1 MATTKDEILQNQFE
15 AEKRANYP
23 DPGTENQAAADNN
36 APQQQVIQPQPT
48 MTTAESKGLQELKDG
63 LSKDED
69 ENSLTKKMAQRDAG
83 TLTPT
88 GQKPAEDET
97 TPHQPGYFTK
107 KFLESGMKGKPETQE
122 EREDREKRERRNKM
136 WAAIGDGIAAL
147 ANMVATSRGAKNSF
161 DPSKGLSATMRQRY
175 DQLNK
180 EREANERAWNA
191 AYERAQKQDNDWKK
205 FVDTQK
211 SKEEKDRLDREE
223 KAAKRKSI
231 EEKNQLKKDA
241 LLKQQEALSKEDYY
255 TAAYWEGIWKHDMT
269 DEEARN
275 YAASQ
280 VSIKENRARLKTSK
294 GGRKK
299 GRAAAGDAS
308 PVTTETRDAE
318 GNLVKTVTKYKGKP
332 QTNQGGGKSLL
343 PQPQSKGQ
351 KGTLLPKK

>member
-191 AYERAQKQDNDWKK
+191 AHERAQKLDAATNNAILNWRAKMAALAQKK
-205 FVDTQK
+205 ELAEQN
-211 SKEEKDRLDREE
+211 KEFKERQ
-223 KAAKRKSI
+223 A
-231 EEKNQLKKDA
+231 
-241 LLKQQEALSKEDYY
+241 QQRQENFE
-255 TAAYWEGIWKHDMT
+255 
-269 DEEARN
+269 R
-275 YAASQ
+275 Q
-280 VSIKENRARLKTSK
+280 ENRRTSEFYERERRLA
-294 GGRKK
+294 KK
-299 GRAAAGDAS
+299 GTG
-308 PVTTETRDAE
+308 
-318 GNLVKTVTKYKGKP
+318 
-332 QTNQGGGKSLL
+332 GGGK
-343 PQPQSKGQ
+343 
-351 KGTLLPKK
+351 KKKKTGSNRTASSSPGNVRRSTTQL